1 MMFLIVFAI
10 GLIIAF
16 LLGLCLQSVLASF
29 IFMFLWICIGG
40 PILLII
46 WAMFTVSAY
55 FGIPLLII
63 IAIVIL
69 AWFIFGGNIIKIGN

>member
-1 MMFLIVFAI
+1 MFVTIFVI

-16 LLGLCLQSVLASF
+16 FLGLFLQSILASF

-46 WAMFTVSAY
+46 WAMITVSSY
-55 FGIPLLII
+55 FGIPLLVI
-63 IAIVIL
+63 IAIIIL
-69 AWFIFGGNIIKIGN
+69 AWLIFGGNIIKIGN